1 MSYQSFPSMY
11 EDHDKK
17 SKKNWV
23 NIRIA
28 LSGLI
33 LLIGIILIIKAV
45 VSMEEI
51 KKTDENGNS
60 TVQTKFTNNGKTLL
74 IVGIIMAFLPF
85 ILSIIMLI

>member
-1 MSYQSFPSMY
+1 
-11 EDHDKK
+11 
-17 SKKNWV
+17 
-23 NIRIA
+23 
-28 LSGLI
+28 
-33 LLIGIILIIKAV
+33 
-45 VSMEEI
+45 MEEI